1 MKNYVQGARCHQ
13 GRAGMSLGLLV
24 LLPPYPLLA
33 LLTLPKGKK
42 GRARAWL
49 QLPSSQLSPR
59 NVPSEKTELFLS
71 VLGGRRRR
79 MEAGSQ
85 GFKAQVV
92 LVAT

>member
-1 MKNYVQGARCHQ
+1 
-13 GRAGMSLGLLV
+13 MSVELLV

-33 LLTLPKGKK
+33 LFTLPKGKK

-59 NVPSEKTELFLS
+59 NVSSEKTELFLS

-85 GFKAQVV
+85 DFKAQVV